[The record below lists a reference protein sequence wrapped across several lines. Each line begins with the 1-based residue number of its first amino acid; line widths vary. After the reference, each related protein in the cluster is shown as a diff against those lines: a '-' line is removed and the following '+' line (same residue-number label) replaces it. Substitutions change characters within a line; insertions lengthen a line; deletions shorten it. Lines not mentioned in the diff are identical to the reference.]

1 VIAGLVRRVCRRNDL
16 SLHFD
21 RCGAP
26 SDRLIE
32 RVMTLAFLFALM
44 TAAAVFAVL
53 WPLRAQRKPPR
64 AGSDIAVY
72 RDQLEEIARD
82 RAAGLIGTAEAEAAR
97 VEISRR
103 LLAADAAVTAAP
115 AAGAT
120 LRRRAVAVAALVGL
134 PALAAALYL
143 ALGSP
148 QLPGQP
154 LAERTSMPVEQRP
167 VDTLVAQVEG
177 HLEKN
182 PEDGRGWE
190 VLAPVYLRIGRFED
204 AVKARR
210 NALRL
215 LGATADREA
224 DIGEALTASA
234 NGVVTAEATGA
245 FERALARDAKNVK
258 ARFFFGLAAEQDGDR
273 AAAAQYW
280 RDIIKEAPPGAPWI
294 AVVRE
299 ALARVDT
306 VATSGPS
313 REDVQA
319 AERMAPEDRQAM
331 IHGMVER
338 LAERLKREGGNV
350 EDWLRLVRAY
360 VVLGDRD
367 KARAAAADGRR
378 ALGSDAGNLRRL
390 DELVKGLGLEG

>member
-1 VIAGLVRRVCRRNDL
+1 
-16 SLHFD
+16 
-21 RCGAP
+21 
-26 SDRLIE
+26 
-32 RVMTLAFLFALM
+32 MTLAFLFALM

-53 WPLRAQRKPPR
+53 WPLGRARQRR
-64 AGSDIAVY
+64 AGSDVAVY

-82 RAAGLIGTAEAEAAR
+82 RAAGLIGEAEAEAAR
-97 VEISRR
+97 VEVSRR
-103 LLAADAAVTAAP
+103 LLAADAAVAAVP
-115 AAGAT
+115 ATGAT
-120 LRRRAVAVAALVGL
+120 VRRRSVAVAALIGL

-143 ALGSP
+143 MFGSP

-154 LAERTSMPVEQRP
+154 LAERTNVPIENRP
-167 VDTLVAQVEG
+167 VDTLVAQVEA
-177 HLEKN
+177 HLEKT

-190 VLAPVYLRIGRFED
+190 VLAPVYLRVGRFED

-224 DIGEALTASA
+224 DVGEALTASA
-234 NGVVTAEATGA
+234 NGVVTAEAKGA

-273 AAAAQYW
+273 AAAAQVW
-280 RDIIKEAPPGAPWI
+280 RDIIKDAPPGAPWI
-294 AVVRE
+294 GVVRE
-299 ALARVDT
+299 ALGRVDT

-313 REDVQA
+313 REDMQA

-331 IHGMVER
+331 VRGMVER
-338 LAERLKREGGNV
+338 LAERLKRDGGSV

-360 VVLGDRD
+360 AVLGDRD

-378 ALGSDAGNLRRL
+378 ALGSDADNLKRL